1 MLCMLYVLYTFVI
14 LFCLSLGKSTMTVVS
29 FSKYEWFEE
38 WKDDKVKNRRT
49 DYKELKQTFID
60 SVLGVVLDV
69 FPKISSDKVK
79 FLNRF

>member
-1 MLCMLYVLYTFVI
+1 MLCVLYVLYTFVI

-60 SVLGVVLDV
+60 SVLEVVLDV